1 LPAAIVAW
9 SDRPQGIL
17 TGRKVILAGRKVVL
31 AGRKVVLTGRKLF

>member
-1 LPAAIVAW
+1 LLAAIVVW

-31 AGRKVVLTGRKLF
+31 IGRKVVLAGRKVF